1 MLPSLPEELL
11 AHIFSYLALPSA
23 ARLVDIADDRQG
35 HSIEDIRAW
44 KNMQLTQQT
53 LVNICLSSKTL
64 YRLAWP
70 TLYSAYSTWLAS
82 EGSTSSAYF
91 LRTLCLKPEYGKIL
105 RSFSI
110 RDLEL
115 DGGLTM
121 DTLYHYADLLT
132 GDAITM
138 ATFQWRARNFWLEGY
153 EGGLIFQD
161 RLVRSLLIG
170 LDDAIM
176 CMVLLMCP
184 NITELDISM
193 PYSYQS
199 PSLVADLF
207 AIIVSPQTEQ
217 PPSGSVFEPASS
229 RYVASQLFG
238 TSWPDAQW
246 QQPAVLEFLSEF
258 TLRSGDNVAWEP
270 LLTHVTLLP
279 SLKTLKIFNL
289 IEGPSQ
295 DWLAA
300 IMRRKSPQLRI
311 LHLAEC
317 SIGDTSLCDI
327 VQLFPNLRTLS
338 IDWSAMYHGFIPMRE
353 IGRAIARYT
362 PRVMH
367 LTLDASSYHMV
378 EDSLDEAHRMSSML
392 CDSIKNMAHLE
403 RLKVSEQPVW
413 TPLLVQNGRGL
424 ETESREVK
432 SCIGHALPTK
442 LAWLEVVFQ
451 RHPSLYWEDHNL
463 WAEYQRWQDRDLRA
477 LLLDESFTKLRRVD
491 IHGFEREVCTRSV
504 RESGWLR
511 EAIEIE
517 GGGRTERLSRQ

>member
-1 MLPSLPEELL
+1 
-11 AHIFSYLALPSA
+11 
-23 ARLVDIADDRQG
+23 
-35 HSIEDIRAW
+35 
-44 KNMQLTQQT
+44 MQLTQQT
-53 LVNICLSSKTL
+53 LCNVCLSSKTL

-70 TLYSAYSTWLAS
+70 TLYSAYSTWLLP
-82 EGSTSSAYF
+82 ETSTSSAYF

-110 RDLEL
+110 RDLEPNE
-115 DGGLTM
+115 GLTM
-121 DTLYHYADLLT
+121 VNLYDYGDFMS

-138 ATFQWRARNFWLEGY
+138 AAFQWRARNFWLKGS
-153 EGGLIFQD
+153 EGGQIFQD

-170 LDDAIM
+170 LDDAIT

-184 NITELDISM
+184 NITELDISV

-199 PSLVADLF
+199 PDLIADLF

-217 PPSGSVFEPASS
+217 LPSEPVFEPPSS

-353 IGRAIARYT
+353 IGRAIARYI

-367 LTLDASSYHMV
+367 LTLDASLCHMA
-378 EDSLDEAHRMSSML
+378 EDSFDEDRRMSSML
-392 CDSIKNMAHLE
+392 CDSIKNMQHLE
-403 RLKVSEQPVW
+403 LLKVSEQPVW
-413 TPLLVQNGRGL
+413 SPLLVQNGKGL
-424 ETESREVK
+424 ENESREVE
-432 SCIGHALPTK
+432 SCIGNALPTK
-442 LAWLEVVFQ
+442 VAWLEVVF
-451 RHPSLYWEDHNL
+451 RRRPPLYWEDHNL
-463 WAEYQRWQDRDLRA
+463 WVEYKRWQDCDLRA

-491 IHGFEREVCTRSV
+491 IYGCEREMFTSSV
-504 RESGWLR
+504 RERGWLH
-511 EAIEIE
+511 ESIETE
-517 GGGRTERLSRQ
+517 SGGRMERLSRLKANGESGA